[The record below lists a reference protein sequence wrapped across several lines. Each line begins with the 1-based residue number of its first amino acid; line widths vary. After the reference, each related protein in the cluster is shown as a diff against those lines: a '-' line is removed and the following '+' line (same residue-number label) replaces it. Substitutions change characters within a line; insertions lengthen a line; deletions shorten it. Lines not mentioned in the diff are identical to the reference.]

1 MYLILI
7 NLKTKIFFTNKLM
20 SIKIIINTP
29 KTKAEGITITVQ
41 LSDTVS
47 TAKETYYKLAGTR
60 ANNQWLYDGAV
71 LKDNQNFE
79 TIGIENLDLIEAHPS
94 SKGGRSCIN
103 INS

>member
-1 MYLILI
+1 
-7 NLKTKIFFTNKLM
+7 M

-60 ANNQWLYDGAV
+60 ANNQWLYD
-71 LKDNQNFE
+71 
-79 TIGIENLDLIEAHPS
+79 
-94 SKGGRSCIN
+94 
-103 INS
+103 

>member
-1 MYLILI
+1 
-7 NLKTKIFFTNKLM
+7 M

-60 ANNQWLYDGAV
+60 ANN
-71 LKDNQNFE
+71 
-79 TIGIENLDLIEAHPS
+79 
-94 SKGGRSCIN
+94 
-103 INS
+103 

>member
-1 MYLILI
+1 
-7 NLKTKIFFTNKLM
+7 M

-41 LSDTVS
+41 LSETVS
-47 TAKETYYKLAGTR
+47 TAKEKYYSLAGTR

-71 LKDNQNFE
+71 LKDSQNFE
-79 TIGIENLDLIEAHPS
+79 AIGIENLDLIEAHPS
-94 SKGGRSCIN
+94 SKSVRSCLN